1 MIIICGAGSKLAKN
15 TIQYLSKNH
24 NLVTI
29 SRFEKYSGKNIT
41 NINVENYNDV
51 PNIIKE
57 LAEKN
62 YVWVNFVAHSSNNL
76 LVNTDNASLIKD
88 QDLNFNINFQA
99 SKILIPKMIAN
110 KYGRFIFI
118 SSSRALLGDIGIFSY
133 SYGKRANLSLQNQ
146 IVIEYSRF
154 GITANTLSLG
164 FFDTKLWQSLD
175 KKIRNNLL
183 KRVPSGK
190 FLTQLL
196 LHQLLNLLLIILQLI
211 TMF

>member
-62 YVWVNFVAHSSNNL
+62 LFGS
-76 LVNTDNASLIKD
+76 
-88 QDLNFNINFQA
+88 
-99 SKILIPKMIAN
+99 IL
-110 KYGRFIFI
+110 
-118 SSSRALLGDIGIFSY
+118 
-133 SYGKRANLSLQNQ
+133 
-146 IVIEYSRF
+146 
-154 GITANTLSLG
+154 
-164 FFDTKLWQSLD
+164 
-175 KKIRNNLL
+175 
-183 KRVPSGK
+183 
-190 FLTQLL
+190 
-196 LHQLLNLLLIILQLI
+196 
-211 TMF
+211 